1 MCVWGGFTWPLVHPP
16 MLLQAKLTRPLCVS
30 TEERYQVET
39 KTIAV
44 DFGKVDIYPK
54 VEAGLA
60 GLEVGVLGRCDD
72 DVIGQL
78 PLGKPWW

>member
-1 MCVWGGFTWPLVHPP
+1 MWPSG
-16 MLLQAKLTRPLCVS
+16 LLQTELIRLLCVPI
-30 TEERYQVET
+30 EERYQVET

-78 PLGKPWW
+78 PLGVL

>member
-1 MCVWGGFTWPLVHPP
+1 MCVCGGGFPPPWPSG
-16 MLLQAKLTRPLCVS
+16 LQAELTRLLCVL

-44 DFGKVDIYPK
+44 DFGQGDIYPK
-54 VEAGLA
+54 VEEGLA

-78 PLGKPWW
+78 PLGEPLWW

>member
-1 MCVWGGFTWPLVHPP
+1 MAPPPWPSR
-16 MLLQAKLTRPLCVS
+16 LQAELIRLLCVP
-30 TEERYQVET
+30 TVERYQVET

-44 DFGKVDIYPK
+44 DFGQGDIYSK

-72 DVIGQL
+72 DVIGHL
-78 PLGKPWW
+78 LLGEPLWW

>member
-1 MCVWGGFTWPLVHPP
+1 MA
-16 MLLQAKLTRPLCVS
+16 LQAELIRLLCVPI
-30 TEERYQVET
+30 EERYKVET

-60 GLEVGVLGRCDD
+60 GLEVGVLGMCDD

-78 PLGKPWW
+78 PLGEPWW